1 MPLKVKGLVNT
12 QQISEIA
19 AFQARSRVEKNMW
32 VLGSNY
38 PKFELFVCIYNE
50 DNLGQLLSLLESQF
64 SYLQM
69 RIMLIALSYKDE
81 RR

>member
-1 MPLKVKGLVNT
+1 
-12 QQISEIA
+12 
-19 AFQARSRVEKNMW
+19 MW

-64 SYLQM
+64 SYL
-69 RIMLIALSYKDE
+69 
-81 RR
+81 